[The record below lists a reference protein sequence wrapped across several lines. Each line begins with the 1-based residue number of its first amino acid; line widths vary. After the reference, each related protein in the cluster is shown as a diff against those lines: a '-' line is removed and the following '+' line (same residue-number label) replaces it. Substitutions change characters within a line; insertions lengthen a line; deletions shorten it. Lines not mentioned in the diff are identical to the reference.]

1 MSRDSETDR
10 TAANRSRSPAEIER
24 EIDETRARM
33 DRTLDELEYRLS
45 PGQVA
50 SMAIQELTSGEP
62 SRMVEVIRRNP
73 IPAAMIGIGVLWLG
87 LAMVRQDAPARA
99 ADGRRRPMVAPAEL
113 SGLLSPLIGLT
124 RQGADALRQAE
135 HVVEDEGLRSLVT
148 DFAEQ
153 NDRAAA
159 ALETE
164 LRRRGATTDAGVA
177 PPSHPHPAWSELRR
191 ALATRDRGAIIAA
204 VESGADATLEE
215 FRRTLHHDLPDE
227 ERVLVGAHFHA
238 MEQMHNRIS
247 ALKHAAAA

>member
-1 MSRDSETDR
+1 MSRDSEIDR
-10 TAANRSRSPAEIER
+10 TATNRSRSPAEIER

-45 PGQVA
+45 PGQVV
-50 SMAIQELTSGEP
+50 SMAVQELTSGEP
-62 SRMVEVIRRNP
+62 SRLVEVIRRNP
-73 IPAAMIGIGVLWLG
+73 IPATMIGIGVLWLG
-87 LAMVRQDAPARA
+87 LAMVRQESAVRTVDGHRRA
-99 ADGRRRPMVAPAEL
+99 MLAPAEL

-135 HVVEDEGLRSLVT
+135 PIVDDEGLRSLVT
-148 DFAEQ
+148 EFAEQ

-159 ALETE
+159 GLETE
-164 LRRRGATTDAGVA
+164 LRRRGATAEAGVA

-191 ALATRDRGAIIAA
+191 ALATRDRAAIVAA
-204 VESGADATLEE
+204 IESGADATLED
-215 FRRTLHHDLPDE
+215 FRRALHHDLPDE

>member
-10 TAANRSRSPAEIER
+10 TAASRSRSPAEIER

-45 PGQVA
+45 PGQVV
-50 SMAIQELTSGEP
+50 SMAVQELTSGEP
-62 SRMVEVIRRNP
+62 GRLAAVIRRNP
-73 IPAAMIGIGVLWLG
+73 VPAVMIGIGVLWLG
-87 LAMVRQDAPARA
+87 LAMVRQEPAVRA
-99 ADGRRRPMVAPAEL
+99 AAGRPRAMLAPAEL
-113 SGLLSPLIGLT
+113 SDLLSPLIGLT

-135 HVVEDEGLRSLVT
+135 PVVDGGLRGLVT
-148 DFAEQ
+148 EFAEL

-159 ALETE
+159 GLETE
-164 LRRRGATTDAGVA
+164 LRRRGAAAEAGVA

-191 ALATRDRGAIIAA
+191 ALATRDRAAIVAA
-204 VESGADATLEE
+204 VESGADATLEA
-215 FRRTLHHDLPDE
+215 FRRTLHRDLPDE
-227 ERVLVGAHFHA
+227 ERVLVGTHFHA